1 MTRTHATSLVLVN
14 WKGIFYERFRLD
26 RHVTALEGPNGAGK
40 TTVMIAAYLVL
51 LPDMTRVR
59 FTNLGETGATGGDKG
74 VWGRLGEDGRPSYAA
89 LELAVPGRGR
99 IVAGV
104 HLVRK
109 GEPSVEPTPFLITGL
124 DDAVRLQDVMLIAQA
139 DCEGVPELPELRENA
154 ARLGGRLQTRSARE
168 YFADLFD
175 AGALPMRL
183 GTDEERGKFNEM
195 LKTSMTGGISRAL
208 TSELRSFLLKE
219 EAGLGDTLQTMRA
232 NLDACRR
239 TRREVHESR
248 QLEAEIRG
256 VFDAGH
262 QMFSCAFLAAREK
275 ADELTRRVAEAQ
287 AAHDAATA
295 ELGEA
300 EAALAETNQAIA
312 IASLERV
319 AADEAL
325 THARRR
331 LELVQRALDL
341 LANVRQWQDELAART
356 EVARAARDARDACE
370 ARQAGCRNDHKRA
383 QEAYS
388 QAAAGL
394 TTLEQGVDELHRR
407 AGAHRTVMRHK
418 ATAEECLSAT
428 AIAVPEITSRLAASR
443 AQLRNVDR
451 ERRDLEVQLSD
462 TRAHREAFARTCDAL
477 AFMLGRAPVATEAHE
492 AALAALRVHR
502 DRTAL
507 GQRLPELERE
517 RNRAS
522 EQADRQVRTIERART
537 LSVGDGPEPGADR
550 VRRVLES
557 AEAEARTQAAAERA
571 ARDRI
576 AACESAIEA
585 SLHRERELVDRQ
597 HVWITIAPVAHRL
610 AEWSGEQVSDRDA
623 LDRLRARIAADL
635 RQTADLV
642 ARLETEL
649 AAVDHDVATLIAAGG
664 RFDPALIAARDRLGA
679 DLLAAHF
686 EDVDLE
692 SAAVQ
697 EARLGPLTHALVVDD
712 PAAAATQLAGRDQSL
727 SEIRLVSRDAD
738 LTSLIVT
745 ADQDAGTD
753 VLVPE
758 GVSLRVTRVPE
769 RPRLGRRAR
778 EARIADLRVRAS
790 ALESELERAR
800 EALRE
805 ANRRAR
811 EGDELLLHW
820 TLWLAGDPAD
830 GIARERAEVEGL
842 RREIVHHRTIAE
854 WSEKAARSAVECIGP
869 LRELLGSAL
878 LLDPPDHRARV
889 AELTRQCEAA
899 ATARAEALRC
909 GEAARTVEDALDVL
923 RRVPLSAEDAERLA
937 RRVEDLREQ
946 RDRLSAAVDAL
957 AYVDEHR
964 DALGWG
970 DAIAGLTAQQALVPV
985 LKEQLVAAQAALQK
999 AGAARDAAEHA
1010 FDATHAAWQAAEG
1023 ERLAAHSQHD
1033 AARDAFAQLGVPE
1046 PAPADQEAARDD
1058 VEQADQRARQA
1069 ATRETE
1075 LASRKGKR
1083 EEVCRACAARRD
1095 ELGAQVD
1102 SEKREAQPA
1111 VERWS
1116 RLSDQAARRGLA
1128 VEPAAIRGVAD
1139 QEIRGHPNLN
1149 QEAQRQRAI
1158 LLERLSHAQGAAP
1171 LVERLNR
1178 EPAAGLTFAERI
1190 LEEWLEIRDWLR
1202 QRLPAQVAEVDDPR
1216 EALIRLRDQLSTL
1229 ENRLE
1234 RQEHDLRGASED
1246 VARGIEVQ
1254 LRKARGQVAR
1264 LCRNLDGV
1272 RFGGIVGIRVRLT
1285 PVERMEQVLRALRGG
1300 EVQNLLFQDNLPF
1313 EEALE
1318 EVFRRYG
1325 GGRGGGSRLLDYREY
1340 AHLQVEVRRA
1350 VAADWESANPT
1361 RLSTGEAIGVGAAL
1375 MMVVLTEWE
1384 RDATLL
1390 RGKRASGSLR
1400 FLFLD
1405 EANRLSHDNLG
1416 VLFDLCQTLELQLLI
1431 AAPEVAQA
1439 AGNTTYHLVR
1449 RPAADGRDE
1458 VLVSGRRTPR
1468 LA

>member
-124 DDAVRLQDVMLIAQA
+124 DDAVRLQDVLLIAQA
-139 DCEGVPELPELRENA
+139 DGEGVPELPELRENA

-183 GTDEERGKFNEM
+183 GTEEERSKFNEM

-219 EAGLGDTLQTMRA
+219 EVGLAATLQTMRA

-248 QLEAEIRG
+248 QLEEEIRG

-275 ADELTRRVAEAQ
+275 AEELERRVAEAQ
-287 AAHDAATA
+287 ASHDAATVELARA
-295 ELGEA
+295 ET
-300 EAALAETNQAIA
+300 ALAETKQAIA
-312 IASLERV
+312 IAALERGGI
-319 AADEAL
+319 DEAL
-325 THARRR
+325 DQARRR
-331 LELVQRALDL
+331 LELVERAIDA
-341 LANVRQWQDELAART
+341 LAHVRRCHDELTSRV
-356 EVARAARDARDACE
+356 EVARAAREIRDARE
-370 ARQAGCRNDHKRA
+370 EERTARRSDHKRA
-383 QEAYS
+383 QDAHHN
-388 QAAAGL
+388 AAAGL
-394 TTLEQGVDELHRR
+394 TTLERGVDELHRR
-407 AGAHRTVMRHK
+407 AGAHRMVLRHK
-418 ATAEECLSAT
+418 ATAEECLSAS
-428 AIAVPEITSRLAASR
+428 AIAAHEITGRLAASR
-443 AQLRNVDR
+443 AQLLQVDR
-451 ERRDLEVQLSD
+451 ERRDAEVQLTD
-462 TRAHREAFARTCDAL
+462 TEAHSVAFARACDSL
-477 AFMLGRAPVATEAHE
+477 ACMLGHRPAAAEAHNE
-492 AALAALRVHR
+492 ALEALRRHR
-502 DRTAL
+502 DRVVF
-507 GQRLPELERE
+507 GQRLPEIERE
-517 RNRAS
+517 RDRARD
-522 EQADRQVRTIERART
+522 QAVRQRRTIERARK
-537 LSVGDGPEPGADR
+537 LAVPDGSEPGAER
-550 VRRVLES
+550 VRRVLDD
-557 AEAEARTQAAAERA
+557 AEAEVRAQTDAERA
-571 ARDRI
+571 ARDQL
-576 AACESAIEA
+576 AARERAVDQSAY
-585 SLHRERELVDRQ
+585 RERELVERQ
-597 HVWITIAPVAHRL
+597 HAWIAIAPIAHRL
-610 AEWSGEQVSDRDA
+610 AEWSSVSLSERDD
-623 LDRLRARIAADL
+623 LDRLRALISDDL
-635 RQTADLV
+635 RQTGEHV
-642 ARLETEL
+642 TRLEAEL
-649 AAVDHDVATLIAAGG
+649 ATVDRDVAALAAAGG
-664 RFDPALIAARDRLGA
+664 RFGSALLAARDRLGA
-679 DLLAAHF
+679 DLLATHF
-686 EDVDLE
+686 EDIDLE
-692 SAAVQ
+692 RAALQ
-697 EARLGPLTHALVVDD
+697 EARLGALTHALVVDD
-712 PAAAATQLAGRDQSL
+712 PAAAVAELADRAESL
-727 SEIRLVSRDAD
+727 SDIRLVSREED
-738 LTSLIVT
+738 LTSLVVT
-745 ADQDAGTD
+745 TDQEVGND
-753 VLVPE
+753 VVVAE
-758 GVSLRVTRVPE
+758 GVALRVTRVPD

-778 EARIADLRVRAS
+778 EARIADLRARAT
-790 ALESELERAR
+790 ALGSELEGAR
-800 EALRE
+800 DAQRKAE
-805 ANRRAR
+805 RRAR
-811 EGDELLLHW
+811 DGDELLVHW
-820 TLWLAGDPAD
+820 NLWLAGDPAAD
-830 GIARERAEVEGL
+830 VARERANAEGL
-842 RREIVHHRTIAE
+842 RREIVHFRTLAE
-854 WSEKAARSAVECIGP
+854 WSEKAVRSALECVDP

-878 LLDPPDHRARV
+878 LLDPPDHHARAL
-889 AELTRQCEAA
+889 ELTRQCDEATA
-899 ATARAEALRC
+899 ARAEAHRS
-909 GEAARTVEDALDVL
+909 GEAARLVEDALDVL
-923 RRVPLSAEDAERLA
+923 RRIPLSDEAARKLT
-937 RRVEDLREQ
+937 RRVEFLREQ
-946 RDRLSAAVDAL
+946 RDRLAEAVDAL
-957 AYVDEHR
+957 RYVDANRE
-964 DALGWG
+964 ALGWG
-970 DAIAGLTAQQALVPV
+970 DAIAGLSAQQALVPV
-985 LKEQLVAAQAALQK
+985 LKEQLIAAQVALDQT
-999 AGAARDAAEHA
+999 GSARDAVEGA
-1010 FDATHAAWQAAEG
+1010 FDDAHARWQKADG
-1023 ERLAAHSQHD
+1023 DRLAAQSQHD
-1033 AARDAFAQLGVPE
+1033 AAREDFARLGIAE
-1046 PAPADQEAARDD
+1046 PTPADQEAARDD
-1058 VEQADQRARQA
+1058 LERINDRARRA
-1069 ATRETE
+1069 AARETE
-1075 LASRKGKR
+1075 LASEKGTR
-1083 EEVCRACAARRD
+1083 EEVCRRWVARRD
-1095 ELGAQVD
+1095 ESAAQV
-1102 SEKREAQPA
+1102 EQERREAQPA
-1111 VERWS
+1111 MERWI
-1116 RLSDQAARRGLA
+1116 RLSEQAARRGLA
-1128 VEPAAIRGVAD
+1128 VETAASRGSAE
-1139 QEIRGHPNLN
+1139 QGIRGHPNLI

-1158 LLERLSHAQGAAP
+1158 LLERLAHAQGAAP
-1171 LVERLNR
+1171 LIEHLSG
-1178 EPAAGLTFAERI
+1178 EPAAGFSFAERI
-1190 LEEWLEIRDWLR
+1190 LDEWLEIRNWLR

-1229 ENRLE
+1229 EKRLE

-1264 LCRNLDGV
+1264 LCRNLEGV

-1285 PVERMEQVLRALRGG
+1285 PVEKMEQVLRALRGG
-1300 EVQNLLFQDNLPF
+1300 EVQNLLFQDNLPL

-1325 GGRGGGSRLLDYREY
+1325 GGRGGGHRLLDYREY

-1350 VAADWESANPT
+1350 VGADWESANPT

-1416 VLFDLCQTLELQLLI
+1416 VLFDLCQSLELQLLI